1 MMRLSAKH
9 ALVGSGFGAIQAGLF
24 LHKVLLS
31 GSLRRLVV
39 DEVIP
44 EVVTALRRAAGPT
57 GCGQ

>member
-1 MMRLSAKH
+1 MRLSGKH

-39 DEVIP
+39 DEVIS
-44 EVVTALRRAAGPT
+44 EVVTTLRRAAGPT
-57 GCGQ
+57 GSGQ